1 MTERMPRIVVVGEA
15 LVDIV
20 HRADGAV
27 EEAPGGSPANTALTL
42 GRLGRRPTLI
52 TSLAGD
58 DRGGR
63 VRQWLEESEVEVVAV
78 ASARTS
84 TAVAHL
90 DAGGAAT
97 YAFDL
102 AWDLGA
108 DAARLEE
115 LAGAADVVHV
125 GSVAAVLEPG
135 AGHVAALVRSVRGR
149 AIVTYD
155 PNIRPSLVDD
165 PDRVRERVAG
175 LIELADVVKAS
186 DEDIR
191 WLHPGRDVRH
201 VAREW
206 VDRGPRLVVV
216 TLGSDGAIGVTA
228 DGEVTVP
235 AVQTRVVDT
244 VGAGDTFMGVL
255 IDSIVGS
262 DELRESLATA
272 GGSWAHAAG
281 GSARRAS
288 GAGRGR
294 GDRSSVVESLLERSA
309 HAAAITVSR
318 PGADPPRRAEL
329 PTPATAR

>member
-1 MTERMPRIVVVGEA
+1 MTERMPRIVVIGEA

-52 TSLAGD
+52 TRLAED
-58 DRGGR
+58 DRGRG
-63 VRQWLEESEVEVVAV
+63 VRRWLGESDVEVVAV

-84 TAVAHL
+84 TATAHL
-90 DAGGAAT
+90 DAGGAAS
-97 YAFDL
+97 YDFDL
-102 AWDLGA
+102 EWDLGA
-108 DAARLEE
+108 DAARLED

-165 PDRVRERVAG
+165 PARVRQRVA
-175 LIELADVVKAS
+175 ELVEVADVVKAS
-186 DEDIR
+186 DEDLR
-191 WLHPGRDVRH
+191 WLHPERDPVE

-206 VDRGPRLVVV
+206 VSQGPRLVVV

-228 DGEVTVP
+228 DGEVAVP
-235 AVQTRVVDT
+235 AVVTEVVDS
-244 VGAGDTFMGVL
+244 VGAGDTFMGAL
-255 IDSIVGS
+255 IDGIVGS
-262 DELRESLATA
+262 DGLRASLATA
-272 GGSWAHAAG
+272 GGSIPS
-281 GSARRAS
+281 SA
-288 GAGRGR
+288 
-294 GDRSSVVESLLERSA
+294 VESLLQRSA
-309 HAAAITVSR
+309 RAAAITVSR

-329 PTPATAR
+329 AAPASSSR

>member
-1 MTERMPRIVVVGEA
+1 MTDRMLRLVVIGEA

-20 HRADGAV
+20 HRADGRV

-52 TSLAGD
+52 TCLAED

-63 VRQWLEESEVEVVAV
+63 VRRWLGESDVEVIAV

-84 TAVAHL
+84 TAAAHL
-90 DAGGAAT
+90 DVSGAAT
-97 YAFDL
+97 YDFDL
-102 AWDLGA
+102 EWDLGA
-108 DAARLEE
+108 DTARLEE
-115 LAGAADVVHV
+115 LASAADVVHV

-135 AGHVAALVRSVRGR
+135 ADHVLALVRSARGK

-165 PDRVRERVAG
+165 ADRVRQRVAEVV
-175 LIELADVVKAS
+175 ELADVVKAS
-186 DEDIR
+186 DEDLR
-191 WLHPGRDVRH
+191 WLHPEREPVE

-206 VDRGPRLVVV
+206 VAQGPRLVVV
-216 TLGSDGAIGVTA
+216 TLGSEGAIGVTA

-235 AVQTRVVDT
+235 AVVTEVVDT

-255 IDSIVGS
+255 IDGIVGS
-262 DELRESLATA
+262 DGLRASLATT
-272 GGSWAHAAG
+272 GGSIPS
-281 GSARRAS
+281 SA
-288 GAGRGR
+288 
-294 GDRSSVVESLLERSA
+294 VESLLQRSA
-309 HAAAITVSR
+309 LAAAITVSR

-329 PTPATAR
+329 AAPATAR

>member
-1 MTERMPRIVVVGEA
+1 MTDGMLRLVVVGEA

-20 HRADGAV
+20 HRADGRV

-42 GRLGRRPTLI
+42 GRLGRCPTLI
-52 TSLAGD
+52 TCLAED

-63 VRQWLEESEVEVVAV
+63 VRRWLGESDVEVIAV

-84 TAVAHL
+84 TAAAHL
-90 DAGGAAT
+90 DASGAAT
-97 YAFDL
+97 YDFDL
-102 AWDLGA
+102 EWDLGA
-108 DAARLEE
+108 DTARLEE
-115 LAGAADVVHV
+115 LASAADVVHV

-135 AGHVAALVRSVRGR
+135 ADHVLALVRSARGR

-165 PDRVRERVAG
+165 EDRVRQRVAEVV
-175 LIELADVVKAS
+175 ELADVVKAS
-186 DEDIR
+186 DEDLR
-191 WLHPGRDVRH
+191 WLHPARDPVE

-206 VDRGPRLVVV
+206 VARGPRLVVV

-235 AVQTRVVDT
+235 AVVTEVVDT

-255 IDSIVGS
+255 IDGIVDS
-262 DELRESLATA
+262 DGLRASLATA
-272 GGSWAHAAG
+272 GGSIPS
-281 GSARRAS
+281 SA
-288 GAGRGR
+288 
-294 GDRSSVVESLLERSA
+294 VESLLQRSA
-309 HAAAITVSR
+309 LAAAITVSR

-329 PTPATAR
+329 AAPATAR

>member
-1 MTERMPRIVVVGEA
+1 MTERMPRIVVIGEA

-52 TSLAGD
+52 TRLAED
-58 DRGGR
+58 DRGRG
-63 VRQWLEESEVEVVAV
+63 VRRWLGESDVEVVAV

-84 TAVAHL
+84 TATAHL
-90 DAGGAAT
+90 DAGGAAS
-97 YAFDL
+97 YDFDL
-102 AWDLGA
+102 EWDLGA
-108 DAARLEE
+108 DAASLEA
-115 LAGAADVVHV
+115 LVSAADVVHV

-135 AGHVAALVRSVRGR
+135 ADHVLALVRSVRGR

-191 WLHPGRDVRH
+191 WLHPGRDVRQ

-206 VDRGPRLVVV
+206 VARGPRLVVV
-216 TLGSDGAIGVTA
+216 TLGSEGAIGVTA
-228 DGEVTVP
+228 DGEVAVP
-235 AVQTRVVDT
+235 AVVTEVVDT

-262 DELRESLATA
+262 DELRASLRTA
-272 GGSWAHAAG
+272 GAW
-281 GSARRAS
+281 
-288 GAGRGR
+288 RGR
-294 GDRSSVVESLLERSA
+294 GDRSSVVESLLRRSA
-309 HAAAITVSR
+309 YAAAITVSR

-329 PTPATAR
+329 AAPATAR